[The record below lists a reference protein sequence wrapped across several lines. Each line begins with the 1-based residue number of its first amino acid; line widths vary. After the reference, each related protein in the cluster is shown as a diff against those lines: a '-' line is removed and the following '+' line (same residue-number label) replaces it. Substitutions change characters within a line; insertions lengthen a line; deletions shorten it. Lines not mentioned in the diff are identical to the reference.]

1 MNSKRKLVRNTAEE
15 DAEVLRQANEDADN
29 PPVTAAEF
37 AKMRPF
43 GEVVGKRMGRPP
55 KANPKEPVSV
65 RYDPEVL
72 VFFRSM
78 GEGWQT
84 RMNDVLL
91 DYVRE
96 HAADAPPRA
105 TPAKPARPLPRSG
118 KR

>member
-15 DAEVLRQANEDADN
+15 EAEILRQANQDADN
-29 PPVTAAEF
+29 PPVTEAEF

-43 GEVVGKRMGRPP
+43 GEVIGKRMGRPP

-65 RYDPEVL
+65 RYDSEVL

-96 HAADAPPRA
+96 HANDGAPRTVA
-105 TPAKPARPLPRSG
+105 AKPVRSQSRSV